1 MGESLMSNT
10 TKIKALIASMV
21 LIMAVSCTTMASS
34 GPDTSLNC
42 PDCLLLSVEWVV
54 DGDTFDSPQGRV
66 RLYNV
71 DTPESVQVVEG
82 EYRHFEG
89 EGQK

>member
-1 MGESLMSNT
+1 
-10 TKIKALIASMV
+10 
-21 LIMAVSCTTMASS
+21 
-34 GPDTSLNC
+34 
-42 PDCLLLSVEWVV
+42 VV
-54 DGDTFDSPQGRV
+54 DGDTFDSSEGRV